1 MLVHDVVEG
10 HLVRPHQAA
19 QPHFIGFDAELPG
32 DGIHDEFDREAY
44 ARSGDARNGACPA
57 QAAVRSRHDGWP
69 PMTWQPRHHAR
80 SLSLALR
87 QQIVEAELAQHAERG
102 CTWPWGRLRMS
113 LRSAR
118 GSCGAYSSRKGSG

>member
-1 MLVHDVVEG
+1 VPLPSLAAITPRAQAQQPSCGRTPDV
-10 HLVRPHQAA
+10 
-19 QPHFIGFDAELPG
+19 
-32 DGIHDEFDREAY
+32 
-44 ARSGDARNGACPA
+44 ARNGACPA

-102 CTWPWGRLRMS
+102 CEMAVGPATLS

-118 GSCGAYSSRKGSG
+118 GSCGAYSSRKGSS